1 MFDMIRQRTAL
12 HSAYPERSVPRESW
26 IDRQGVRLASPV
38 MRRLRE
44 RRAMQT
50 EVIQPVNERGRALSA
65 LRDDQLR
72 DEVVRVREQ
81 LRREGFSNELVFQS
95 FALVREVAH
104 RTIGQRH
111 YDVQV
116 LGGWVLLNGCVAE
129 MATGEGK
136 TLTATLAAATAALAG
151 VPVHLIT
158 VNDYLTARDAEEMG
172 PVYRMLGLTVGV
184 VTHEQSP
191 TARRAA
197 YACDVT
203 YCTNKELA
211 FDYLRDR
218 LAVGRHPNRIQLQLE
233 KLYGDASRL
242 RNLVLRG
249 LCFGI
254 VDEAD
259 SILVDE
265 ARVPLIIAES
275 GGQVPEKPIYETA
288 LTLARA
294 LTDKDDFEIDHRER
308 SVRLTSEGQAKLTAL
323 TKSLTGFWSGPRRR
337 EELVRQAITALRL
350 FHRDSQYL
358 VRDGKVQIIDEYT
371 GRIMEDRS
379 WEQGLHQMIELKE
392 QCQLTP
398 MQSSLARITYQR
410 FFRRY
415 LWLAGM
421 TGTGR
426 EVADEL
432 WRVYRLAAVAVPTN
446 RPRQR
451 KSMGERL
458 FATAEE
464 KWTAAVERIA
474 ELHRDGRPVL
484 VGTKSVA
491 VSELLSQK
499 LNAARIPHVVLNAR
513 QDKEEAD
520 IVAKA
525 GLAGRV
531 TVATNMAGRGT
542 DIKLLPGVAA
552 AGGLYVLA
560 TERHEAARIDRQ
572 LYGRA
577 GRQGDPGSYET
588 LGSLDDEL
596 MVTSKRLVW
605 RWLAQLLVKQGKPVE
620 GKLATFLARQAQQSA
635 ESLNARIRRELLQH
649 EDQLESSLAFSGR
662 LE

>member
-1 MFDMIRQRTAL
+1 MFDIASQQTAL
-12 HSAYPERSVPRESW
+12 HSAYPERAVPRESW
-26 IDRQGVRLASPV
+26 FDRQGVKFSSPI

-44 RRAMQT
+44 RTATRT
-50 EVIQPVNERGRALSA
+50 DVVGPVAEQGRTLSG

-72 DEVVRVREQ
+72 KEVVQ
-81 LRREGFSNELVFQS
+81 LRERFRFEGFSDELVFRS

-172 PVYRMLGLTVGV
+172 PIYQMLGLTVGV
-184 VTHEQSP
+184 ITHEQSP
-191 TARRAA
+191 VARRAA

-203 YCTNKELA
+203 YCTNKELV

-218 LAVGRHPNRIQLQLE
+218 LAVGRQPNRIQLQLE
-233 KLYGDASRL
+233 KLYGDATRL

-265 ARVPLIIAES
+265 ARVPLIIANS
-275 GGQVPEKPIYETA
+275 GGQVPEKPLYEKA
-288 LTLARA
+288 LQLARA
-294 LTDKDDFEIDHRER
+294 LTRGSDFEIDPRER
-308 SVRLTSEGQAKLTAL
+308 SVHLTPDGQALLTER
-323 TKSLTGFWSGPRRR
+323 TKDLTGFWSGPRRR
-337 EELVRQAITALRL
+337 EELVRQALTALHL
-350 FHRDSQYL
+350 FHRDAHYL
-358 VRDGKVQIIDEYT
+358 VRDEKVQIIDEYT

-392 QCQLTP
+392 GCPLTP
-398 MQSSLARITYQR
+398 MQASLARITYQR

-421 TGTGR
+421 TGTGQ
-426 EVADEL
+426 EVATEL
-432 WRVYRLAAVAVPTN
+432 WQVYRLATVAVPTN

-451 KSMGERL
+451 KCVGEWL
-458 FATAEE
+458 FSTAEE
-464 KWTAAVERIA
+464 KWEAVVDHIA
-474 ELHRDGRPVL
+474 TLHKQGRPVL
-484 VGTKSVA
+484 VGTRSVSA
-491 VSELLSQK
+491 SEILSEK
-499 LNAARIPHVVLNAR
+499 LTTARIPHVVLNAR

-520 IVAKA
+520 IVSKA
-525 GLAGRV
+525 GLPGRV

-542 DIKLLPGVAA
+542 DIKLLSKVAE
-552 AGGLYVLA
+552 AGGLHVVA
-560 TERHEAARIDRQ
+560 TERHEAGRIDRQ
-572 LYGRA
+572 LYGRS
-577 GRQGDPGSYET
+577 GRQGDPGSFEIVA
-588 LGSLDDEL
+588 SLEDEI
-596 MVTSKRLVW
+596 MTTSRRLLW
-605 RWLAQLLVKQGKPVE
+605 RWAARALVSRGKPLQGTSAV
-620 GKLATFLARQAQQSA
+620 FLVRQAQLSA
-635 ESLNARIRRELLQH
+635 ESLNARIRRDLLRH
-649 EDQLESSLAFSGR
+649 EDSLETSLAFSGR